1 VANLDMLADFTARN
15 NAALQ
20 TLVTEHGVEL
30 RQFPDEVLIKLKG
43 FSDEVVAEVAEKD
56 PMSKKVY
63 ESFRKFRDQAIAWH
77 NVSER
82 AYLNARS
89 L

>member
-1 VANLDMLADFTARN
+1 MSISLVAQKHID
-15 NAALQ
+15 
-20 TLVTEHGVEL
+20 LVLVDRL
-30 RQFPDEVLIKLKG
+30 KFPDEVLIKLKG
-43 FSDEVVAEVAEKD
+43 LSDQVVAEVAEKD

-63 ESFRKFRDQAIAWH
+63 DSFRKFRDQAIAWH